1 MSLQRPRLAYVTRCA
16 YQPRVGELTPNKQG
30 LTECPVCGVW
40 GKVTKRA
47 RSGRISDYRE
57 YARRNQARGA
67 V

>member
-40 GKVTKRA
+40 GKVTKRGTL
-47 RSGRISDYRE
+47 RPHLDYRE